1 MSLKELK
8 QRARSEGVVGFSRMK
23 KAELEKALGV
33 NLQKPKSFPAIRKVF
48 PEKVAAVVDLSFDS
62 LNSWFQGMKKK
73 VNLNLKE
80 KAREKL
86 LKLNA
91 KIKEMLEK
99 PEFEWE
105 EKPGLGGS
113 TFTIFGKEGYSA
125 EGFLKNTNEKTVEIL
140 QKHFG
145 FKVKM
150 ILVCRMFSSDLGEG
164 TTVEN
169 DAFFSSP
176 VEEVFEGTNLE
187 ELVKGMDEWMLE
199 SMRNFQK
206 GKSNWQFLK
215 VEKLE
220 IHLHEINVGKYIPL
234 PDWLLAKRALI
245 NPQNENDEKCFIY
258 CLGRWKNPVKK
269 NPQRITPLLK
279 KQCEEFNLEGIS
291 FPISWRGIDRFER
304 QNDISVNVLG
314 LNGKEIITL
323 RKTKEKKENHVILF
337 KLKQGENEHFT
348 LVNNINRLWFGQD
361 SKNRNQRQVCDGCLN
376 SFNSKESLEVH
387 KEFCVDDGVKAVLPP
402 PRSVVKFKKVQAAT
416 VVPFTIYADFESIL
430 EKTSKLVG
438 EKTTQIQHHIPC
450 SFCFLPVSR
459 VGEEFSPT
467 FYRGKEG
474 DDIGKIFL
482 NMLVEEVKWILT
494 DIRGPLLKKNKKRI
508 LWGKGEKEAFEKTD
522 ICWFCGEKIV
532 EGKVADHCHLTG
544 KFRGAAHEIC
554 NFQARV
560 PDFTPVFI
568 HNLDGYDS
576 HLFIKNMGNE
586 FGEIS
591 AIPNNEEKYVS
602 FSLKIV
608 WGEFVDTEGKKHK
621 LKHEIRFLDSLKF
634 MNSSLENLVK
644 NLEKKDLH
652 CLKRFFPEEVD
663 LLSRKGVYPYEF
675 MDSFEKFDWNLPEKD
690 AFDSCLSGGISE
702 EDYTHAK
709 KVWERFEMKTLGE
722 YHDLYLKTDVFLLA
736 DVVENFRTVLLKN
749 YLLDPAWFFTAPSFF
764 WSAMLKMTGVKLE
777 LICEGEIEMFQFF
790 ERQIR
795 GGVASVFH
803 RLSWANNKYMKDFD
817 SSQPSKFIVY
827 LDANSLYPT
836 AMMQPLPVGGFTWLE
851 KERLK
856 DWQKIVETEGIGCV
870 LEVDLE
876 YPEELHD
883 LHNDFPLA
891 PELLEVG
898 GIKKLVPNL
907 RDKKKMVLDGRNL
920 KLYLSLGMKLKK
932 VWRGIEFREK
942 AFMKPFI
949 EWNTKLRTAA
959 ENDFEKELF
968 KLASNAVYGK
978 TMENVR
984 NRINMKLVNDR
995 WKKAK
1000 LVKKINFQSATM
1012 FGEKLAAVHMRKTK
1026 VGLDKPIFVGAA
1038 ILDLSKIHM
1047 FEFFYGYVKR
1057 KWEKVKVLY
1066 SDTDSLIL
1074 EIETD
1079 DFWRDTG
1086 EDVEKWF
1093 DTSKY
1098 PRDHFAVE
1106 SCSFPV
1112 GKNKK
1117 VLGKFKDE
1125 ADGKIIRG
1133 FAGLR
1138 AKCYSVLLEEKR
1150 KEIKKAKGTKKHTV
1164 KGISHEDYV
1173 RVLQGEKFPPMKNIS
1188 FRSHLHEIFTEQMWK
1203 VALSAEDDKRIV
1215 GEDGVSTLAIGH
1227 WRLGEDKDWNS
1238 FSP

>member
-1 MSLKELK
+1 MNLKELK

-23 KAELEKALGV
+23 KAELEKAL
-33 NLQKPKSFPAIRKVF
+33 QKPKSFPEIRKVF
-48 PEKVAAVVDLSFDS
+48 PENVAAVVDLSLDT
-62 LNSWFQGMKKK
+62 LNSWFGRIKKK

-113 TFTIFGKEGYSA
+113 TFVVRGKEGYSA
-125 EGFLKNTNEKTVEIL
+125 EGFLKNINEKTVEIL

-150 ILVCRMFSSDLGEG
+150 VLVCRMASSNLAEG

-176 VEEVFEGTNLE
+176 VEEIFEGTDLV
-187 ELVKGMDEWMLE
+187 ELTKKMNEWMLE
-199 SMRNFQK
+199 NMRNFQK
-206 GKSNWQFLK
+206 GRSNWQFLR
-215 VEKLE
+215 VERVE
-220 IHLHEINVGKYIPL
+220 IHLDEMTVGKFIPL
-234 PDWLLAKRALI
+234 PDWLDAKKALT
-245 NPQNENDEKCFIY
+245 NMKNENDDECFKY
-258 CLGRWKNPVKK
+258 CLGRWKNPVEK
-269 NPQRITPLLK
+269 NPQRITSLLK
-279 KQCEEFNLEGIS
+279 KQCEELIWEGIS

-314 LNGKEIITL
+314 LDGKEIVTL

-337 KLKQGENEHFT
+337 KLKQGENEHFA
-348 LVNNINRLWFGQD
+348 LVNNVNRLWFGQD
-361 SKNRNQRQVCDGCLN
+361 SKNKNQRQVCDGCLN
-376 SFNSKESLEVH
+376 SFNSKETLEVH
-387 KEFCVDDGVKAVLPP
+387 QEFCVDDGVKAVLPP
-402 PRSVVKFKKVQAAT
+402 RKSTVKFKKVQCGT
-416 VVPFTIYADFESIL
+416 IVPFTIYADFECIL
-430 EKTSKLVG
+430 EKTEKRIG

-459 VGEEFSPT
+459 VGVEFSPV
-467 FYRGKEG
+467 FFRGERE

-482 NMLVEEVKWILT
+482 EKLVEQVKWILNE
-494 DIRGPLLKKNKKRI
+494 IREPMLRKNTKRI
-508 LWGKGEKEAFEKTD
+508 LWEKGEKEAFAKTN
-522 ICWFCGEKIV
+522 ICWFCRKKI
-532 EGKVADHCHLTG
+532 EYKKVADHCHLTG
-544 KFRGAAHEIC
+544 RFRGAAHEVC
-554 NFQARV
+554 NLKAKV
-560 PDFTPVFI
+560 PEFTPVFM

-586 FGEIS
+586 FGEIT

-602 FSLKIV
+602 FSLKII
-608 WGEFVDTEGKKHK
+608 WGEFEDNEGKKHN
-621 LKHEIRFLDSLKF
+621 LYHEIRFLDSLKF
-634 MNSSLENLVK
+634 MNYPLADLVK
-644 NLEKKDLH
+644 NLGKNDLH
-652 CLKRFFPEEVD
+652 CLRRFFPEDAD
-663 LLSRKGVYPYEF
+663 LLSRKGVFPYEF
-675 MDSFEKFDWNLPEKD
+675 MDSFEKFNFTFPEKD
-690 AFDSCLSGGISE
+690 AFFSQLSGKVSD
-702 EDYTHAK
+702 EDYFHAK
-709 KVWERFEMKTLGE
+709 EVWEKFGMKSLGE

-749 YLLDPAWFFTAPSFF
+749 YLLDPAWFLTAPAFF
-764 WSAMLKMTGVKLE
+764 WCAMLKMTEVELE
-777 LICEGEIEMFQFF
+777 LICEGNIEMFQFF

-795 GGVASVFH
+795 GGVSSVFH
-803 RLSWANNKYMKDFD
+803 RFSQANNKFMKDFD
-817 SSQPSKFIVY
+817 SSKVSKFIVY

-836 AMMQPLPVGGFTWLE
+836 AMMQPLPVGGFEWLSE
-851 KERLK
+851 GKLK
-856 DWQKIVETEGIGCV
+856 QWEKIVDSEDLGCV

-876 YPEELHD
+876 YPAELHD
-883 LHNDFPLA
+883 FHNDFPLA
-891 PELLEVG
+891 PELMEVG
-898 GIKKLVPNL
+898 GIFKLIPNL
-907 RDKKKMVLDGRNL
+907 KDKEKMVLDGRNL
-920 KLYLSLGMKLKK
+920 KLFLSLGMKLKNIR
-932 VWRGIEFREK
+932 RGIGFKKE

-959 ENDFEKELF
+959 KNDFEKELF

-995 WKKAK
+995 KKKAN
-1000 LVKKINFQSATM
+1000 LVRKINFKHATK
-1012 FGEKLAAVHMRKTK
+1012 FGEKIAAVHMKKTK
-1026 VGLDKPIFVGAA
+1026 VTLDKPIFVGAA

-1047 FEFFYGYVKR
+1047 FKFHYGYVKK

-1079 DFWRDTG
+1079 DFFADTG

-1098 PRDHFAVE
+1098 PKDHFAAKNG
-1106 SCSFPV
+1106 FPV

-1117 VLGKFKDE
+1117 VLGMFKDE
-1125 ADGKIIRG
+1125 ADGQIIRG
-1133 FAGLR
+1133 FVGLR
-1138 AKCYSVLLEEKR
+1138 PKCYSVLMEEKQ
-1150 KEIKKAKGTKKHTV
+1150 IKKAKGTKKNTV

-1173 RVLQGEKFPPMKNIS
+1173 RVLRGEKFPPMKNIS

-1215 GEDGVSTLAIGH
+1215 MANGIQTLAIGH
-1227 WRLGEDKDWNS
+1227 WRRKGAGDS
-1238 FSP
+1238 

>member
-1 MSLKELK
+1 MNLKELK
-8 QRARSEGVVGFSRMK
+8 QRARSEGVVGFSKMK
-23 KAELEKALGV
+23 KAELEKAL
-33 NLQKPKSFPAIRKVF
+33 QKPKSFPAVRKVL
-48 PEKVAAVVDLSFDS
+48 PKKVAAVVDLSLDS

-86 LKLNA
+86 LKLNT

-113 TFTIFGKEGYSA
+113 TFVVRGKEGYSA
-125 EGFLKNTNEKTVEIL
+125 EGFLKNINEKTVEIL

-150 ILVCRMFSSDLGEG
+150 VLVCRMASSNLAEG

-176 VEEVFEGTNLE
+176 VEEIFEGTDLV
-187 ELVKGMDEWMLE
+187 ELTKKMNEWMLE
-199 SMRNFQK
+199 NMRNFQK
-206 GKSNWQFLK
+206 GRSNWQFLR
-215 VEKLE
+215 VERVE
-220 IHLHEINVGKYIPL
+220 IHLDEMTVGKFIPL
-234 PDWLLAKRALI
+234 PEWLDAKKALT
-245 NPQNENDEKCFIY
+245 NMKNENDDECFKY
-258 CLGRWKNPVKK
+258 CLGRWKNPVEK
-269 NPQRITPLLK
+269 NPQRITSLLK
-279 KQCEEFNLEGIS
+279 KQCEELIWEGIS

-314 LNGKEIITL
+314 LDGKEIVTL
-323 RKTKEKKENHVILF
+323 RKTREKKENHVILF
-337 KLKQGENEHFT
+337 KLKQGENEHFA
-348 LVNNINRLWFGQD
+348 LVNNLNRLWFGQD
-361 SKNRNQRQVCDGCLN
+361 SKNKNQRQVCDGCLN
-376 SFNSKESLEVH
+376 SFNSKETLEVH
-387 KEFCVDDGVKAVLPP
+387 QEFCVDDGVKAVLPP
-402 PRSVVKFKKVQAAT
+402 RKSTVKFKKVQCGT
-416 VVPFTIYADFESIL
+416 IVPFTIYADFECIL
-430 EKTSKLVG
+430 EKTEKRIG

-459 VGEEFSPT
+459 VGVEFSPV
-467 FYRGKEG
+467 FFRGERE

-482 NMLVEEVKWILT
+482 EKLVEQVKWILNE
-494 DIRGPLLKKNKKRI
+494 IREPMLRKNTKRI
-508 LWGKGEKEAFEKTD
+508 LWEKGEKEAFAKTN
-522 ICWFCGEKIV
+522 ICWFCRKKI
-532 EGKVADHCHLTG
+532 EYKKVADHCHLTG
-544 KFRGAAHEIC
+544 RFRGAAHEVC
-554 NFQARV
+554 NLKAKV
-560 PDFTPVFI
+560 PEFTPVFM

-586 FGEIS
+586 FGEIT

-602 FSLKIV
+602 FSLKII
-608 WGEFVDTEGKKHK
+608 WGEFEDNEGKKHN
-621 LKHEIRFLDSLKF
+621 LYHEIRFLDSLKF
-634 MNSSLENLVK
+634 MNYPLADLVK
-644 NLEKKDLH
+644 NLGKNDLH
-652 CLKRFFPEEVD
+652 CLKRFFPEDAD
-663 LLSRKGVYPYEF
+663 LLSRKGVFPYEF
-675 MDSFEKFDWNLPEKD
+675 MDSFEKFNFTFPEKD
-690 AFDSCLSGGISE
+690 AFFSQLSGKVSD
-702 EDYTHAK
+702 EDYFHAK
-709 KVWERFEMKTLGE
+709 EVWKKFGMKSLGE

-749 YLLDPAWFFTAPSFF
+749 YLLDPAWFLTAPAFF
-764 WSAMLKMTGVKLE
+764 WCAMLKMTEVELE
-777 LICEGEIEMFQFF
+777 LICEGNIEMFQFF

-795 GGVASVFH
+795 GGVSSVFH
-803 RLSWANNKYMKDFD
+803 RFSQANNKFMKDFD
-817 SSQPSKFIVY
+817 SSKVSKFIVY

-836 AMMQPLPVGGFTWLE
+836 AMMQPLPVGGFEWLSE
-851 KERLK
+851 GKLK
-856 DWQKIVETEGIGCV
+856 QWEKIVDSEDLGCV

-876 YPEELHD
+876 YPAELHD
-883 LHNDFPLA
+883 FHNDFPLA
-891 PELLEVG
+891 PELMEVG
-898 GIKKLVPNL
+898 GIFKLIPNL
-907 RDKKKMVLDGRNL
+907 KDKEKMVLDGRNL
-920 KLYLSLGMKLKK
+920 KLFLSLGMKLKNIR
-932 VWRGIEFREK
+932 RGIGFKKE

-959 ENDFEKELF
+959 KNDFEKELF

-984 NRINMKLVNDR
+984 NRINMRLVNDR
-995 WKKAK
+995 KKKAN
-1000 LVKKINFQSATM
+1000 LVRKINFKHATK
-1012 FGEKLAAVHMRKTK
+1012 FGEKIAAVHMKKTK
-1026 VGLDKPIFVGAA
+1026 VTLDKPIFVGAA

-1047 FEFFYGYVKR
+1047 FKFHYGYVKK

-1079 DFWRDTG
+1079 DFFADTG

-1098 PRDHFAVE
+1098 PKDHFAAKNG
-1106 SCSFPV
+1106 FPV

-1117 VLGKFKDE
+1117 VLGMFKDE
-1125 ADGKIIRG
+1125 ADGQIIRG
-1133 FAGLR
+1133 FVGLR
-1138 AKCYSVLLEEKR
+1138 PKCYSVLMEEKQ
-1150 KEIKKAKGTKKHTV
+1150 IKKAKGTKKNTV

-1215 GEDGVSTLAIGH
+1215 MADGIQTLAIGH
-1227 WRLGEDKDWNS
+1227 WRGKGVS
-1238 FSP
+1238 S

>member
-1 MSLKELK
+1 MNLKELK
-8 QRARSEGVVGFSRMK
+8 QRARSEGVVGFSKMK
-23 KAELEKALGV
+23 KAELEKAL
-33 NLQKPKSFPAIRKVF
+33 QKPKSFPAVRKVL
-48 PEKVAAVVDLSFDS
+48 PKKVAAVVDLSLDS

-86 LKLNA
+86 LKLNT

-113 TFTIFGKEGYSA
+113 TFVVRGKEGYSA
-125 EGFLKNTNEKTVEIL
+125 EGFLKNINEKTVEIL

-150 ILVCRMFSSDLGEG
+150 VLVCRMASSNLAEG

-176 VEEVFEGTNLE
+176 VEEIFEGTDLV
-187 ELVKGMDEWMLE
+187 ELTKKMNEWMLE
-199 SMRNFQK
+199 NMRNFQK
-206 GKSNWQFLK
+206 GRSNWQFLR
-215 VEKLE
+215 VERVE
-220 IHLHEINVGKYIPL
+220 IHLDEMTVGKFIPL
-234 PDWLLAKRALI
+234 PDWLDAKKALT
-245 NPQNENDEKCFIY
+245 NMKNENDDECFKY
-258 CLGRWKNPVKK
+258 CLGRWKNPVEK
-269 NPQRITPLLK
+269 NPQRITSLLK
-279 KQCEEFNLEGIS
+279 KQCEELIWEGIS

-314 LNGKEIITL
+314 LDGKEIVTL

-337 KLKQGENEHFT
+337 KLKQGENEHFA
-348 LVNNINRLWFGQD
+348 LVNNLNRLWFGQD
-361 SKNRNQRQVCDGCLN
+361 SKNKNQRQVCDGCLN
-376 SFNSKESLEVH
+376 SFNSKETLEVH
-387 KEFCVDDGVKAVLPP
+387 QEFCVDDGVKAVLPP
-402 PRSVVKFKKVQAAT
+402 RKSTVKFKKVQCGT
-416 VVPFTIYADFESIL
+416 IVPFTIYADFECIL
-430 EKTSKLVG
+430 EKTEKRIG

-459 VGEEFSPT
+459 VGVEFSPV
-467 FYRGKEG
+467 FFRGERE

-482 NMLVEEVKWILT
+482 EKLVEQVKWILNE
-494 DIRGPLLKKNKKRI
+494 IREPMLRKNTKRI
-508 LWGKGEKEAFEKTD
+508 LWEKGEKEAFAKTN
-522 ICWFCGEKIV
+522 ICWFCRKKI
-532 EGKVADHCHLTG
+532 EYKKVADHCHLTG
-544 KFRGAAHEIC
+544 RFRGAAHEVC
-554 NFQARV
+554 NLKAKV
-560 PDFTPVFI
+560 PEFTPVFM

-586 FGEIS
+586 FGEIT

-602 FSLKIV
+602 FSLKII
-608 WGEFVDTEGKKHK
+608 WGEFEDNEGKKHN
-621 LKHEIRFLDSLKF
+621 LYHEIRFLDSLKF
-634 MNSSLENLVK
+634 MNYPLADLVK
-644 NLEKKDLH
+644 NLGKNDLH
-652 CLKRFFPEEVD
+652 CLKRFFPEDAD
-663 LLSRKGVYPYEF
+663 LLSRKGVFPYEF
-675 MDSFEKFDWNLPEKD
+675 MDSFEKFNFTFPEKD
-690 AFDSCLSGGISE
+690 AFFSQLSGKVSD
-702 EDYTHAK
+702 EDYFHAK
-709 KVWERFEMKTLGE
+709 EVWKKFGMKSLGE

-749 YLLDPAWFFTAPSFF
+749 YLLDPAWFLTAPAFF
-764 WSAMLKMTGVKLE
+764 WCAMLKMTEVELE
-777 LICEGEIEMFQFF
+777 LICEGNIEMFQFF

-795 GGVASVFH
+795 GGVSSVFH
-803 RLSWANNKYMKDFD
+803 RFSQANNKFMKDFD
-817 SSQPSKFIVY
+817 SSKVSKFIVY

-836 AMMQPLPVGGFTWLE
+836 AMMQPLPVGGFEWLSE
-851 KERLK
+851 GKLK
-856 DWQKIVETEGIGCV
+856 QWEKIVDSEDLGCV

-876 YPEELHD
+876 YPAELHD
-883 LHNDFPLA
+883 FHNDFPLA
-891 PELLEVG
+891 PELMEVG
-898 GIKKLVPNL
+898 GIFKLIPNL
-907 RDKKKMVLDGRNL
+907 KDKEKMVLDGRNL
-920 KLYLSLGMKLKK
+920 KLFLSLGMKLKNIR
-932 VWRGIEFREK
+932 RGIGFKKE

-959 ENDFEKELF
+959 KNDFEKELF

-995 WKKAK
+995 KKKAN
-1000 LVKKINFQSATM
+1000 LVKKINFKYATK
-1012 FGEKLAAVHMRKTK
+1012 FGEKIAAVHMKKTK
-1026 VGLDKPIFVGAA
+1026 VTLDKPIFVGAA

-1047 FEFFYGYVKR
+1047 FKFHYGYVKK

-1079 DFWRDTG
+1079 DFFADTG

-1098 PRDHFAVE
+1098 PKDHFAAKNG
-1106 SCSFPV
+1106 FPV

-1117 VLGKFKDE
+1117 VLGMFKDE
-1125 ADGKIIRG
+1125 ADGQIIRG
-1133 FAGLR
+1133 FVGLR
-1138 AKCYSVLLEEKR
+1138 PKCYSVLMEEKQ
-1150 KEIKKAKGTKKHTV
+1150 IKKAKGTKKNTV

-1173 RVLQGEKFPPMKNIS
+1173 RVLRGEKFPPMKNIS

-1215 GEDGVSTLAIGH
+1215 MADGIQTLAIGH
-1227 WRLGEDKDWNS
+1227 WRGKGAGDS
-1238 FSP
+1238 

>member
-1 MSLKELK
+1 MNLKELK
-8 QRARSEGVVGFSRMK
+8 QRARSEGVVGFSKMK
-23 KAELEKALGV
+23 KAELEKAL
-33 NLQKPKSFPAIRKVF
+33 QKPKSFPAVRKVL
-48 PEKVAAVVDLSFDS
+48 PKKVAAVVDLSLDS

-113 TFTIFGKEGYSA
+113 TFVVRGKEGYSA
-125 EGFLKNTNEKTVEIL
+125 EGFLKNINEKTVEIL

-150 ILVCRMFSSDLGEG
+150 VLVCRMASSNLAEG

-176 VEEVFEGTNLE
+176 VEEIFEGTDLV
-187 ELVKGMDEWMLE
+187 ELTKKMNEWMLE
-199 SMRNFQK
+199 NMRNFQK
-206 GKSNWQFLK
+206 GRSNWQFLR
-215 VEKLE
+215 VERVE
-220 IHLHEINVGKYIPL
+220 IHLDEMTVGKFIPL
-234 PDWLLAKRALI
+234 PDWLDAKKALT
-245 NPQNENDEKCFIY
+245 NMKNENDDECFKY
-258 CLGRWKNPVKK
+258 CLGRWKNPVEK
-269 NPQRITPLLK
+269 NPQRITSLLK
-279 KQCEEFNLEGIS
+279 KQCEEFNWEGIS

-314 LNGKEIITL
+314 LDGKEIVTL
-323 RKTKEKKENHVILF
+323 RKTREKKENHVILF
-337 KLKQGENEHFT
+337 KLKNGENEHFA
-348 LVNNINRLWFGQD
+348 LVNNLNRLWFGQD
-361 SKNRNQRQVCDGCLN
+361 SKNKNQRQVCDGCLN
-376 SFNSKESLEVH
+376 SFNSKETLEVH
-387 KEFCVDDGVKAVLPP
+387 QEFCVDDGVKAVLPP
-402 PRSVVKFKKVQAAT
+402 RKSTVKFKKVQCGT
-416 VVPFTIYADFESIL
+416 IVPFTIYADFECIL
-430 EKTSKLVG
+430 EKTEKRIG

-459 VGEEFSPT
+459 VGVEFSPV
-467 FYRGKEG
+467 FFRGERE

-482 NMLVEEVKWILT
+482 EKLVEQVKWILNE
-494 DIRGPLLKKNKKRI
+494 IREPMLRKNTKRI
-508 LWGKGEKEAFEKTD
+508 LWEKGEKEAFAKTN
-522 ICWFCGEKIV
+522 ICWFCRKKI
-532 EGKVADHCHLTG
+532 EYKKVADHCHLTG
-544 KFRGAAHEIC
+544 RFRGAAHEVC
-554 NFQARV
+554 NLKAKV
-560 PDFTPVFI
+560 PEFTPVFM

-586 FGEIS
+586 FGEIT

-602 FSLKIV
+602 FSLKII
-608 WGEFVDTEGKKHK
+608 WGEFEDNEGKKHN
-621 LKHEIRFLDSLKF
+621 LYHEIRFLDSLKF
-634 MNSSLENLVK
+634 MNYPLADLVK
-644 NLEKKDLH
+644 NLGKNDLH
-652 CLKRFFPEEVD
+652 CLKRFFPEDAD
-663 LLSRKGVYPYEF
+663 LLSRKGVFPYEF
-675 MDSFEKFDWNLPEKD
+675 MDSFEKFNFTFPEKD
-690 AFDSCLSGGISE
+690 AFFSQLSGKVSD
-702 EDYTHAK
+702 EDYFHAK
-709 KVWERFEMKTLGE
+709 EVWKKFGMKSLGE

-749 YLLDPAWFFTAPSFF
+749 YLLDPAWFLTAPAFF
-764 WSAMLKMTGVKLE
+764 WCAMLKMTEVELE
-777 LICEGEIEMFQFF
+777 LICEGNIEMFQFF

-795 GGVASVFH
+795 GGVSSVFH
-803 RLSWANNKYMKDFD
+803 RFSQANNKFMKDFD
-817 SSQPSKFIVY
+817 SSKVSKFIVY

-836 AMMQPLPVGGFTWLE
+836 AMMQPLPVGGFEWLSE
-851 KERLK
+851 GKLK
-856 DWQKIVETEGIGCV
+856 QWEKIVDSEDLGCV

-876 YPEELHD
+876 YPAELHD
-883 LHNDFPLA
+883 FHNDFPLA
-891 PELLEVG
+891 PELMEVG
-898 GIKKLVPNL
+898 GIFKLIPNL
-907 RDKKKMVLDGRNL
+907 KDKEKMVLDGRNL
-920 KLYLSLGMKLKK
+920 KLFLSLGMKLKNIR
-932 VWRGIEFREK
+932 RGIGFKKE

-959 ENDFEKELF
+959 KNDFEKELF

-995 WKKAK
+995 KKKAN
-1000 LVKKINFQSATM
+1000 LVKKINFKYATK
-1012 FGEKLAAVHMRKTK
+1012 FGDKIAAVHMKKTK
-1026 VGLDKPIFVGAA
+1026 VTLDKPIFVGAA

-1047 FEFFYGYVKR
+1047 FKFHYGYVKK

-1079 DFWRDTG
+1079 DFFADTG

-1098 PRDHFAVE
+1098 PKDHFAAKNG
-1106 SCSFPV
+1106 FPV

-1117 VLGKFKDE
+1117 VLGMFKDE
-1125 ADGKIIRG
+1125 ADGQIIRG
-1133 FAGLR
+1133 FVGLR
-1138 AKCYSVLLEEKR
+1138 PKCYSVLMEEKQ
-1150 KEIKKAKGTKKHTV
+1150 IKKAKGTKKNTV

-1173 RVLQGEKFPPMKNIS
+1173 RVLRGEKFPPMKNIS

-1215 GEDGVSTLAIGH
+1215 MADGIQTLAIGH
-1227 WRLGEDKDWNS
+1227 WRGKGVGDS
-1238 FSP
+1238 

>member
-1 MSLKELK
+1 MNLKELK
-8 QRARSEGVVGFSRMK
+8 KQARSEGVVGFSKMK
-23 KAELEKALGV
+23 KAELEKAL
-33 NLQKPKSFPAIRKVF
+33 QKPKSFPAVRKVF
-48 PEKVAAVVDLSFDS
+48 PEKVAAVVDLSLNT

-113 TFTIFGKEGYSA
+113 TFVVRGKEGYSA
-125 EGFLKNTNEKTVEIL
+125 EGFLKNINEKTVEIL

-150 ILVCRMFSSDLGEG
+150 VLVCRMASSNLAEG

-176 VEEVFEGTNLE
+176 VEEIFEGTDLV
-187 ELVKGMDEWMLE
+187 ELTKKMNEWMLE
-199 SMRNFQK
+199 NMRNFQK
-206 GKSNWQFLK
+206 GRSNWQFLR
-215 VEKLE
+215 VERVE
-220 IHLHEINVGKYIPL
+220 IHLDEMTVGKFIPL
-234 PDWLLAKRALI
+234 PDWLDAKKALT
-245 NPQNENDEKCFIY
+245 NMKNENDDECFKY
-258 CLGRWKNPVKK
+258 CLGRWKNPVEK
-269 NPQRITPLLK
+269 NPQRITSLLK
-279 KQCEEFNLEGIS
+279 KQCEEFNWEGIS

-314 LNGKEIITL
+314 LDGKEIVTL
-323 RKTKEKKENHVILF
+323 RKTREKKENHVILF
-337 KLKQGENEHFT
+337 KLKNGENEHFA
-348 LVNNINRLWFGQD
+348 LVNNLNRLWFGQD
-361 SKNRNQRQVCDGCLN
+361 SKNKNQRQVCDGCLN
-376 SFNSKESLEVH
+376 SFNSKETLEVH
-387 KEFCVDDGVKAVLPP
+387 QEFCVNDGVKAVLPP
-402 PRSVVKFKKVQAAT
+402 RKSTVKFKKVQCGT
-416 VVPFTIYADFESIL
+416 IVPFTIYADFECIL
-430 EKTSKLVG
+430 EKTEKRIG

-459 VGEEFSPT
+459 VGVEFSPV
-467 FYRGKEG
+467 FFRGERE

-482 NMLVEEVKWILT
+482 EKLVEQVKWILNE
-494 DIRGPLLKKNKKRI
+494 IREPMLRKNTKRI
-508 LWGKGEKEAFEKTD
+508 LWEKGEKEAFAKTN
-522 ICWFCGEKIV
+522 ICWFCRKKI
-532 EGKVADHCHLTG
+532 EYKKVADHCHLTG
-544 KFRGAAHEIC
+544 RFRGAAHEVC
-554 NFQARV
+554 NLKAKV
-560 PDFTPVFI
+560 PEFTPVFM

-586 FGEIS
+586 FGEIT

-602 FSLKIV
+602 FSLKII
-608 WGEFVDTEGKKHK
+608 WGEFEDNEGKKHN
-621 LKHEIRFLDSLKF
+621 LYHEIRFLDSLKF
-634 MNSSLENLVK
+634 MNYPLADLVK
-644 NLEKKDLH
+644 NLGKNDLH
-652 CLKRFFPEEVD
+652 CLKRFFPEDAD
-663 LLSRKGVYPYEF
+663 LLSRKGVFPYEF
-675 MDSFEKFDWNLPEKD
+675 MDSFEKFNFTFPEKD
-690 AFDSCLSGGISE
+690 AFFSQLSGKVSD
-702 EDYTHAK
+702 EDYFHAK
-709 KVWERFEMKTLGE
+709 EVWKKFGMKSLGE

-749 YLLDPAWFFTAPSFF
+749 YLLDPAWFLTAPAFF
-764 WSAMLKMTGVKLE
+764 WCAMLKMTEVELE
-777 LICEGEIEMFQFF
+777 LICEGNIEMFQFF

-795 GGVASVFH
+795 GGVSSVFH
-803 RLSWANNKYMKDFD
+803 RFSQANNKFMKDFD
-817 SSQPSKFIVY
+817 SSKVSKFIVY

-836 AMMQPLPVGGFTWLE
+836 AMMQPLPVGGFEWLSE
-851 KERLK
+851 GKLK
-856 DWQKIVETEGIGCV
+856 QWEKIVDSEDLGCV

-876 YPEELHD
+876 YPAELHD
-883 LHNDFPLA
+883 FHNDFPLA
-891 PELLEVG
+891 PELMEVG
-898 GIKKLVPNL
+898 GIFKLIPNL
-907 RDKKKMVLDGRNL
+907 KDKEKMVLDGRNL
-920 KLYLSLGMKLKK
+920 KLFLSLGMKLKNIR
-932 VWRGIEFREK
+932 RGIGFKKE

-959 ENDFEKELF
+959 KNDFEKELF

-995 WKKAK
+995 KKKAN
-1000 LVKKINFQSATM
+1000 LVKKINFKYATK
-1012 FGEKLAAVHMRKTK
+1012 FGEKIAAVHMKKTK
-1026 VGLDKPIFVGAA
+1026 VTLDKPIFVGAA

-1047 FEFFYGYVKR
+1047 FKFHYGYVKK

-1079 DFWRDTG
+1079 DFFADTG

-1098 PRDHFAVE
+1098 PKDHFAAKNG
-1106 SCSFPV
+1106 FPV

-1117 VLGKFKDE
+1117 VLGMFKDE
-1125 ADGKIIRG
+1125 ADGQIIRG
-1133 FAGLR
+1133 FVGLR
-1138 AKCYSVLLEEKR
+1138 PKCYSVLMEEKQ
-1150 KEIKKAKGTKKHTV
+1150 IKKAKGTKKNTV

-1173 RVLQGEKFPPMKNIS
+1173 RVLRGEKFPPMKNIS

-1215 GEDGVSTLAIGH
+1215 MADGIQTLAIGH
-1227 WRLGEDKDWNS
+1227 WRGKGVS
-1238 FSP
+1238 S

>member
-1 MSLKELK
+1 MNLKELK

-23 KAELEKALGV
+23 KAELEKAL
-33 NLQKPKSFPAIRKVF
+33 QKPKSFPAVRKVF

-113 TFTIFGKEGYSA
+113 TFVVRGKEGYSA
-125 EGFLKNTNEKTVEIL
+125 EGFLKNVNEKTVEIL

-150 ILVCRMFSSDLGEG
+150 VLVCRMISHNLAEETSI
-164 TTVEN
+164 EN

-176 VEEVFEGTNLE
+176 VEEVFEGTDLV
-187 ELVKGMDEWMLE
+187 ELVKKMNEWMLE
-199 SMRNFQK
+199 SMRNYQK
-206 GKSNWQFLK
+206 GRSNWKFLR

-220 IHLHEINVGKYIPL
+220 IHLDEMTVGKFIPL
-234 PDWLLAKRALI
+234 PDSLDAKKALT
-245 NPQNENDEKCFIY
+245 NMKNENDEECFKW
-258 CLGRWKNPVKK
+258 CLGRWKNPVEK
-269 NPQRITPLLK
+269 NPQRITSLLK
-279 KQCEEFNLEGIS
+279 KQCEEFIWDGIS

-314 LNGKEIITL
+314 LDGKEIITL

-337 KLKQGENEHFT
+337 KLKNGENEHFT
-348 LVNNINRLWFGQD
+348 LVNNLKRLWFGQD
-361 SKNRNQRQVCDGCLN
+361 SKNKNQRQVCDGCLN
-376 SFNSKESLEVH
+376 SFNSKETLEVH
-387 KEFCVDDGVKAVLPP
+387 QEFCTDDGVKAVLPP
-402 PRSVVKFKKVQAAT
+402 PKSTVKFRKVQCGT
-416 VVPFTIYADFESIL
+416 IVPFAIYADFESIL
-430 EKTSKLVG
+430 EKTEKRIG

-459 VGEEFSPT
+459 IEGGNFSPV
-467 FYRGKEG
+467 FFRGKEN
-474 DDIGKIFL
+474 DDVGKIFL
-482 NMLVEEVKWILT
+482 EKLVEQVKWILNE
-494 DIRGPLLKKNKKRI
+494 IREPMLRKNRKRI
-508 LWGKGEKEAFEKTD
+508 LWEKGEKEAFMKTD
-522 ICWFCGEKIV
+522 ICWFCQEKI
-532 EGKVADHCHLTG
+532 EDKKVADHCHLTG

-554 NFQARV
+554 NLKAKV
-560 PDFTPVFI
+560 PEFTPVFM

-586 FGEIS
+586 FGEIT

-602 FSLKIV
+602 FSLKII
-608 WGEFVDTEGKKHK
+608 WGEFEDDEGKKQN

-634 MNSSLENLVK
+634 MNYPLANLVENLDK
-644 NLEKKDLH
+644 NDLH
-652 CLKRFFPEEVD
+652 CLKRFFPEEWQTD

-675 MDSFEKFDWNLPEKD
+675 MDSFEKFNFTFPEKD
-690 AFDSCLSGGISE
+690 AFFSQLTGEISD
-702 EDYTHAK
+702 EDFSHAK
-709 KVWERFEMKTLGE
+709 NVWEKFGMTDLGE

-749 YLLDPAWFFTAPSFF
+749 YLLDPAWFLTAPAFF
-764 WSAMLKMTGVKLE
+764 WEAMLKMTGVELE
-777 LICEGEIEMFQFF
+777 LICEGDIEMFRFF

-795 GGVASVFH
+795 GGVSSVFH
-803 RLSWANNKYMKDFD
+803 RFSQANNKFMKDFD
-817 SSQPSKFIVY
+817 SSKVSKFIVY

-836 AMMQPLPVGGFTWLE
+836 AMMQLLLVGGFEWLSE
-851 KERLK
+851 GALK
-856 DWQKIVETEGIGCV
+856 QWEKIVDSEDLGCV

-876 YPEELHD
+876 YPAELHD
-883 LHNDFPLA
+883 FHNDFPLA
-891 PELLEVG
+891 PELMEVG
-898 GIKKLVPNL
+898 GIFKLIPNL
-907 RDKKKMVLDGRNL
+907 KDKEKMVLDGRNL
-920 KLYLSLGMKLKK
+920 KLFLSLGMKLKK
-932 VWRGIEFREK
+932 IWRGIGFREK

-959 ENDFEKELF
+959 RNDFEKELF

-984 NRINMKLVNDR
+984 NRINMRLVNDR
-995 WKKAK
+995 KKKAN
-1000 LVKKINFQSATM
+1000 LVKKINFKHATK
-1012 FGEKLAAVHMRKTK
+1012 FGEKIAAVHMKKTK
-1026 VGLDKPIFVGAA
+1026 VILNKPIFVGAA

-1047 FEFFYGYVKR
+1047 FEFHYGYVKK

-1079 DFWRDTG
+1079 DFFADTK

-1098 PRDHFAVE
+1098 PKDHFAAKNG
-1106 SCSFPV
+1106 FPV

-1117 VLGKFKDE
+1117 VLGMFKDE
-1125 ADGKIIRG
+1125 ADGQIIRG
-1133 FAGLR
+1133 FVGLR
-1138 AKCYSVLLEEKR
+1138 PKCYSVLMEEKQ
-1150 KEIKKAKGTKKHTV
+1150 IKKAKGTKKNTV

-1173 RVLQGEKFPPMKNIS
+1173 RVLRGEKFPPMKNIS
-1188 FRSHLHEIFTEQMWK
+1188 IRSHLHEIFTEQMWK
-1203 VALSAEDDKRIV
+1203 VALSPDDDKRIV
-1215 GEDGVSTLAIGH
+1215 MADGIQTLAIGH
-1227 WRLGEDKDWNS
+1227 WRGKGVDDS
-1238 FSP
+1238 

>member
-23 KAELEKALGV
+23 KADLEKALQ
-33 NLQKPKSFPAIRKVF
+33 QKPKSFPAVKLVIRKVL
-48 PEKVAAVVDLSFDS
+48 PEKAAAVVDLSLDTM
-62 LNSWFQGMKKK
+62 NSWFGRMKKK
-73 VNLNLKE
+73 VDWNLKE

-91 KIKEMLEK
+91 KIKEILER

-113 TFTIFGKEGYSA
+113 TFVVRGKEGYSA
-125 EGFLKNTNEKTVEIL
+125 EGFLKNINEKTVEIL

-150 ILVCRMFSSDLGEG
+150 VLVCRMASSNLAEG

-176 VEEVFEGTNLE
+176 VEEIFEGTDLV
-187 ELVKGMDEWMLE
+187 ELTKKMNEWMLE
-199 SMRNFQK
+199 NMRNFQK
-206 GKSNWQFLK
+206 GRSNWQFLR
-215 VEKLE
+215 VERVE
-220 IHLHEINVGKYIPL
+220 IHLDEMTVGKFIPL
-234 PDWLLAKRALI
+234 PDWLDAKKALT
-245 NPQNENDEKCFIY
+245 NMKNENDDECFKY
-258 CLGRWKNPVKK
+258 CLGRWKNPVEK
-269 NPQRITPLLK
+269 NPQRITSLLK
-279 KQCEEFNLEGIS
+279 KQCEEFNWEGIS

-314 LNGKEIITL
+314 LDGKEIVTL

-337 KLKQGENEHFT
+337 KLKQGENEHFA
-348 LVNNINRLWFGQD
+348 LVNNLNRLWFGQD
-361 SKNRNQRQVCDGCLN
+361 SKNKNQRQVCDGCLN
-376 SFNSKESLEVH
+376 SFNSKETLEVH
-387 KEFCVDDGVKAVLPP
+387 QEFCVDDGVKAVLPP
-402 PRSVVKFKKVQAAT
+402 RKSTVKFKKVQCGT
-416 VVPFTIYADFESIL
+416 IVPFTIYADFECIL
-430 EKTSKLVG
+430 EKTEKRIG

-459 VGEEFSPT
+459 VGVEFSPV
-467 FYRGKEG
+467 FFRGERE

-482 NMLVEEVKWILT
+482 EKLVEQVKWILNE
-494 DIRGPLLKKNKKRI
+494 IREPMLRKNTKRI
-508 LWGKGEKEAFEKTD
+508 LWEKGEKEAFAKTN
-522 ICWFCGEKIV
+522 ICWFCRKKI
-532 EGKVADHCHLTG
+532 EYKKVADHCHLTG
-544 KFRGAAHEIC
+544 RFRGAAHEVC
-554 NFQARV
+554 NLKAKV
-560 PDFTPVFI
+560 PEFTPVFM

-586 FGEIS
+586 FGEIT

-602 FSLKIV
+602 FSLKII
-608 WGEFVDTEGKKHK
+608 WGEFEDNEGKKHN
-621 LKHEIRFLDSLKF
+621 LYHEIRFLDSSKF
-634 MNSSLENLVK
+634 MNYPLADLVK
-644 NLEKKDLH
+644 NLDKNDLH
-652 CLKRFFPEEVD
+652 CLRRFFPEDAD
-663 LLSRKGVYPYEF
+663 LLSRKGVFPYEF
-675 MDSFEKFDWNLPEKD
+675 MDSFEKFNFTFPEKD
-690 AFDSCLSGGISE
+690 AFFSQLSGKVSD
-702 EDYTHAK
+702 EDYFHAK
-709 KVWERFEMKTLGE
+709 EVWKKFGMKSLGE

-749 YLLDPAWFFTAPSFF
+749 YLLDPAWFLTAPAFF
-764 WSAMLKMTGVKLE
+764 WCAMLKMTGVELE
-777 LICEGEIEMFQFF
+777 LICEGNIEMFQFF

-795 GGVASVFH
+795 GGVSSVFH
-803 RLSWANNKYMKDFD
+803 RFSQANNKFMKDFD
-817 SSQPSKFIVY
+817 SSKVSKFIVY

-836 AMMQPLPVGGFTWLE
+836 AMMQPLPVGGFEWLSE
-851 KERLK
+851 GKLK
-856 DWQKIVETEGIGCV
+856 QWEKIVDSSDLGCV

-876 YPEELHD
+876 YPAELHD
-883 LHNDFPLA
+883 FHNDFPLA
-891 PELLEVG
+891 PELMEVG
-898 GIKKLVPNL
+898 GIFKLIPNL
-907 RDKKKMVLDGRNL
+907 KDKEKMVLDGRNL
-920 KLYLSLGMKLKK
+920 KLFLSLGMKLKNIR
-932 VWRGIEFREK
+932 RGIGFKKE

-959 ENDFEKELF
+959 KNDFEKELF

-984 NRINMKLVNDR
+984 NRINMRLVNDR
-995 WKKAK
+995 KKKAN
-1000 LVKKINFQSATM
+1000 LVRKINFKHATK
-1012 FGEKLAAVHMRKTK
+1012 FGEKIAAVHMKKTK
-1026 VGLDKPIFVGAA
+1026 VTLDKPIFVGAA

-1047 FEFFYGYVKR
+1047 FKFHYGYVKK

-1079 DFWRDTG
+1079 DFFADTG

-1098 PRDHFAVE
+1098 PNDHFAAKNG
-1106 SCSFPV
+1106 FPV

-1117 VLGKFKDE
+1117 VLGMFKDE
-1125 ADGKIIRG
+1125 ADGQIIRG
-1133 FAGLR
+1133 FVGLR
-1138 AKCYSVLLEEKR
+1138 PKCYSVLMEEKQ
-1150 KEIKKAKGTKKHTV
+1150 IKKAKGTKKNTV

-1173 RVLQGEKFPPMKNIS
+1173 RVLRGEKFPPMKNIS

-1215 GEDGVSTLAIGH
+1215 MADGIQTLAIGH
-1227 WRLGEDKDWNS
+1227 WRGKGAGDS
-1238 FSP
+1238 

>member
-1 MSLKELK
+1 MNLKELK
-8 QRARSEGVVGFSRMK
+8 QRARSEGVVGFSKMK
-23 KAELEKALGV
+23 KAELEKAL
-33 NLQKPKSFPAIRKVF
+33 QKPKSFPAVRKVL
-48 PEKVAAVVDLSFDS
+48 PKKVAAVVDLSLDS

-86 LKLNA
+86 LKLNT

-113 TFTIFGKEGYSA
+113 TFVVRGKEGYSA
-125 EGFLKNTNEKTVEIL
+125 EGFLKNINEKTVEIL

-150 ILVCRMFSSDLGEG
+150 VLVCRMASSNLAEG

-176 VEEVFEGTNLE
+176 VEEIFEGTDLV
-187 ELVKGMDEWMLE
+187 ELTKKMNEWMLE
-199 SMRNFQK
+199 NMRNFQK
-206 GKSNWQFLK
+206 GRSNWQFLR
-215 VEKLE
+215 VERVE
-220 IHLHEINVGKYIPL
+220 IHLDEMTVGKFIPL
-234 PDWLLAKRALI
+234 PDWLDAKKALT
-245 NPQNENDEKCFIY
+245 NMKNENDDECFKY
-258 CLGRWKNPVKK
+258 CLGRWKNPVEK
-269 NPQRITPLLK
+269 NPQRITSLLK
-279 KQCEEFNLEGIS
+279 KQCEELIWEGIS

-314 LNGKEIITL
+314 LDGKEIVTL

-337 KLKQGENEHFT
+337 KLKQGENEHFA
-348 LVNNINRLWFGQD
+348 LVNNLNRLWFGQD
-361 SKNRNQRQVCDGCLN
+361 SKNKNQRQVCDGCLN
-376 SFNSKESLEVH
+376 SFNSKETLEVH
-387 KEFCVDDGVKAVLPP
+387 QEFCVDDGVKAVLPP
-402 PRSVVKFKKVQAAT
+402 RKSTVKFKKVQCGT
-416 VVPFTIYADFESIL
+416 IVPFTIYADFECIL
-430 EKTSKLVG
+430 EKTEKRIG

-459 VGEEFSPT
+459 VGVEFSPV
-467 FYRGKEG
+467 FFRGERE

-482 NMLVEEVKWILT
+482 EKLVEQVKWILNE
-494 DIRGPLLKKNKKRI
+494 IREPMLRKNTKRI
-508 LWGKGEKEAFEKTD
+508 LWEKGEKEAFAKTN
-522 ICWFCGEKIV
+522 ICWFCRKKI
-532 EGKVADHCHLTG
+532 EYKKVADHCHLTG
-544 KFRGAAHEIC
+544 RFRGAAHEVC
-554 NFQARV
+554 NLKAKV
-560 PDFTPVFI
+560 PEFTPVFM

-586 FGEIS
+586 FGEIT

-602 FSLKIV
+602 FSLKII
-608 WGEFVDTEGKKHK
+608 WGEFEDNEGKKHN
-621 LKHEIRFLDSLKF
+621 LYHEIRFLDSLKF
-634 MNSSLENLVK
+634 MNYPLADLVK
-644 NLEKKDLH
+644 NLGKNDLH
-652 CLKRFFPEEVD
+652 CLKRFFPEDAD
-663 LLSRKGVYPYEF
+663 LLSRKGVFPYEF
-675 MDSFEKFDWNLPEKD
+675 MDSFEKFNFTFPEKD
-690 AFDSCLSGGISE
+690 AFFSQLSGKVSD
-702 EDYTHAK
+702 EDYFHAK
-709 KVWERFEMKTLGE
+709 EVWKKFGMKTLGE

-749 YLLDPAWFFTAPSFF
+749 YLLDPAWFLTAPAFF
-764 WSAMLKMTGVKLE
+764 WCAMLKMTEVELE
-777 LICEGEIEMFQFF
+777 LICEGNIEMFQFF

-795 GGVASVFH
+795 GGVSSVFH
-803 RLSWANNKYMKDFD
+803 RFSQANNKFMKDFD
-817 SSQPSKFIVY
+817 SSKVSKFIVY

-836 AMMQPLPVGGFTWLE
+836 AMMQPLPVGGFEWLSE
-851 KERLK
+851 GKLK
-856 DWQKIVETEGIGCV
+856 QWEKIVDSEDLGCV

-876 YPEELHD
+876 YPAELHD
-883 LHNDFPLA
+883 FHNDFPLA
-891 PELLEVG
+891 PELMEVG
-898 GIKKLVPNL
+898 GIFKLIPNL
-907 RDKKKMVLDGRNL
+907 KDKEKMVLDGRNL
-920 KLYLSLGMKLKK
+920 KLFLSLGMKLKNIR
-932 VWRGIEFREK
+932 RGIGFKKE

-959 ENDFEKELF
+959 KNDFEKELF

-995 WKKAK
+995 KKKAN
-1000 LVKKINFQSATM
+1000 LVRKINFKHATK
-1012 FGEKLAAVHMRKTK
+1012 FGEKIAAVHMKKTK
-1026 VGLDKPIFVGAA
+1026 VTLDKPIFVGAA

-1047 FEFFYGYVKR
+1047 FKFHYGYVKK

-1079 DFWRDTG
+1079 DFFADTG

-1098 PRDHFAVE
+1098 PKDHFAAKNG
-1106 SCSFPV
+1106 FPV

-1117 VLGKFKDE
+1117 VLGMFKDE
-1125 ADGKIIRG
+1125 ADGQIIRG
-1133 FAGLR
+1133 FVGLR
-1138 AKCYSVLLEEKR
+1138 PKCYSVLMEEKQ
-1150 KEIKKAKGTKKHTV
+1150 IKKAKGTKKNTV

-1173 RVLQGEKFPPMKNIS
+1173 RVLRGEKFPPMKNIS

-1215 GEDGVSTLAIGH
+1215 MADGIQTLAIGH
-1227 WRLGEDKDWNS
+1227 WRGKGAGDS
-1238 FSP
+1238 

>member
-1 MSLKELK
+1 MNLKELK
-8 QRARSEGVVGFSRMK
+8 KQARSEGVVGFSRMK
-23 KAELEKALGV
+23 KAELEKAL
-33 NLQKPKSFPAIRKVF
+33 QKPKSFPAVRKVF
-48 PEKVAAVVDLSFDS
+48 PEKVAAVVDLSLNT

-113 TFTIFGKEGYSA
+113 TFVVRGKEGYSA
-125 EGFLKNTNEKTVEIL
+125 EGFLKNINEKTVEIL

-150 ILVCRMFSSDLGEG
+150 VLVCRMASSNLAEG

-176 VEEVFEGTNLE
+176 VEEIFEGTDLV
-187 ELVKGMDEWMLE
+187 ELTKKMNEWMLE
-199 SMRNFQK
+199 NMRNFQK
-206 GKSNWQFLK
+206 GRSNWQFLR
-215 VEKLE
+215 VERVE
-220 IHLHEINVGKYIPL
+220 IHLDEMTVGKFIPL
-234 PDWLLAKRALI
+234 PDWLDAKKALT
-245 NPQNENDEKCFIY
+245 NMKNENDDECFKY
-258 CLGRWKNPVKK
+258 CLGRWKNPVEK
-269 NPQRITPLLK
+269 NPQRITSLLK
-279 KQCEEFNLEGIS
+279 KQCEEFNWEGIS

-314 LNGKEIITL
+314 LDGKEIVTL
-323 RKTKEKKENHVILF
+323 RKTREKKENHVILF
-337 KLKQGENEHFT
+337 KLKNGENEHFA
-348 LVNNINRLWFGQD
+348 LVNNLNRLWFGQD
-361 SKNRNQRQVCDGCLN
+361 SKNKNQRQVCDGCLN
-376 SFNSKESLEVH
+376 SFNSKETLEVH
-387 KEFCVDDGVKAVLPP
+387 QEFCVDDGVKAVLPP
-402 PRSVVKFKKVQAAT
+402 RKSTVKFKKVQCGT
-416 VVPFTIYADFESIL
+416 IVPFTIYADFECIL
-430 EKTSKLVG
+430 EKTEKRIG

-459 VGEEFSPT
+459 VGVEFSPV
-467 FYRGKEG
+467 FFRGERE

-482 NMLVEEVKWILT
+482 EKLVEQVKWILNE
-494 DIRGPLLKKNKKRI
+494 IREPMLRKNTKRI
-508 LWGKGEKEAFEKTD
+508 LWEKGEKEAFAKTN
-522 ICWFCGEKIV
+522 ICWFCRKKI
-532 EGKVADHCHLTG
+532 EYKKVADHCHLTG
-544 KFRGAAHEIC
+544 RFRGAAHEVC
-554 NFQARV
+554 NLKAKV
-560 PDFTPVFI
+560 PEFTPVFM

-586 FGEIS
+586 FGEIT

-602 FSLKIV
+602 FSLKII
-608 WGEFVDTEGKKHK
+608 WGEFEDNEGKKHN
-621 LKHEIRFLDSLKF
+621 LYHEIRFLDSLKF
-634 MNSSLENLVK
+634 MNYPLADLVK
-644 NLEKKDLH
+644 NLGKNDLH
-652 CLKRFFPEEVD
+652 CLKRFFPEDAD
-663 LLSRKGVYPYEF
+663 LLSRKGVFPYEF
-675 MDSFEKFDWNLPEKD
+675 MDSFEKFNFTFPEKD
-690 AFDSCLSGGISE
+690 AFFSQLSGKVSD
-702 EDYTHAK
+702 EDYFHAK
-709 KVWERFEMKTLGE
+709 EVWEKFGMKTLGE

-749 YLLDPAWFFTAPSFF
+749 YLLDPAWFLTAPAFF
-764 WSAMLKMTGVKLE
+764 WCAMLKMTGVELE
-777 LICEGEIEMFQFF
+777 LICEGNIEMFRFF

-795 GGVASVFH
+795 GGVSSVFH
-803 RLSWANNKYMKDFD
+803 RFSQANNKFMKDFD
-817 SSQPSKFIVY
+817 SSKVSKFIVY

-836 AMMQPLPVGGFTWLE
+836 AMMQPLPVGGFEWLSE
-851 KERLK
+851 GKLK
-856 DWQKIVETEGIGCV
+856 QWEKIVDSEDLGCV

-876 YPEELHD
+876 YPAELHD
-883 LHNDFPLA
+883 FHNDFPLA
-891 PELLEVG
+891 PELMEVG
-898 GIKKLVPNL
+898 GIFKLIPNL
-907 RDKKKMVLDGRNL
+907 KDKEKMVLDGRNL
-920 KLYLSLGMKLKK
+920 KLFLSLGMKLKNIR
-932 VWRGIEFREK
+932 RGIGFKKE

-959 ENDFEKELF
+959 KNDFEKELF

-984 NRINMKLVNDR
+984 NRINMRLVNDR
-995 WKKAK
+995 KKKAN
-1000 LVKKINFQSATM
+1000 LVRKINFKHATK
-1012 FGEKLAAVHMRKTK
+1012 FGEKIAAVHMKKTK
-1026 VGLDKPIFVGAA
+1026 VTLDKPIFVGAA

-1047 FEFFYGYVKR
+1047 FKFHYGYVKK

-1079 DFWRDTG
+1079 DFFADTG

-1098 PRDHFAVE
+1098 PKDHFAAKNG
-1106 SCSFPV
+1106 FPV

-1117 VLGKFKDE
+1117 VLGMFKDE
-1125 ADGKIIRG
+1125 ADGQIIRG
-1133 FAGLR
+1133 FVGLR
-1138 AKCYSVLLEEKR
+1138 PKCYSVLMEEKQ
-1150 KEIKKAKGTKKHTV
+1150 IKKAKGTKKNTV

-1173 RVLQGEKFPPMKNIS
+1173 RVLRGEKFPPMKNIS

-1215 GEDGVSTLAIGH
+1215 MADGIQTLAIGH
-1227 WRLGEDKDWNS
+1227 WRGKGAGDS
-1238 FSP
+1238 

>member
-1 MSLKELK
+1 MNLKELK

-23 KAELEKALGV
+23 KADLEKA
-33 NLQKPKSFPAIRKVF
+33 LQKPKSFPAVKLVIRKVL
-48 PEKVAAVVDLSFDS
+48 PEKAAAVVDLSLDTM
-62 LNSWFQGMKKK
+62 NSWFGRMKKRTDW
-73 VNLNLKE
+73 NLKE

-113 TFTIFGKEGYSA
+113 TFVVRGKEGYSA
-125 EGFLKNTNEKTVEIL
+125 EGFLKNINEKTVEIL

-150 ILVCRMFSSDLGEG
+150 VLVCRMASSNLAEG

-176 VEEVFEGTNLE
+176 VEEIFEGTDLV
-187 ELVKGMDEWMLE
+187 ELTKKMNEWMLE
-199 SMRNFQK
+199 NMRNFQK
-206 GKSNWQFLK
+206 GRSNWQFLR
-215 VEKLE
+215 VERVE
-220 IHLHEINVGKYIPL
+220 IHLDEMTVGKFIPL
-234 PDWLLAKRALI
+234 PDWLDAKKALT
-245 NPQNENDEKCFIY
+245 NMKNENDDECFKY
-258 CLGRWKNPVKK
+258 CLGRWKNPVEK
-269 NPQRITPLLK
+269 NPQRITSLLK
-279 KQCEEFNLEGIS
+279 KQCEELIWEGIS

-314 LNGKEIITL
+314 LDGKEIVTL

-337 KLKQGENEHFT
+337 KLKQGENEHFA
-348 LVNNINRLWFGQD
+348 LVNNLNRLWFGQD
-361 SKNRNQRQVCDGCLN
+361 SKNKNQRQVCDGCLN
-376 SFNSKESLEVH
+376 SFNCKETLKVH
-387 KEFCVDDGVKAVLPP
+387 QEFCVDDGVKAVLPP
-402 PRSVVKFKKVQAAT
+402 RKSTVKFKKVQCGT
-416 VVPFTIYADFESIL
+416 IVPFTIYADFECIL
-430 EKTSKLVG
+430 EKTEKRIG

-459 VGEEFSPT
+459 VGVEFSPV
-467 FYRGKEG
+467 FFRGERE

-482 NMLVEEVKWILT
+482 EKLVEQVKWILNE
-494 DIRGPLLKKNKKRI
+494 IREPMLRKNTKRI
-508 LWGKGEKEAFEKTD
+508 LWEKGEKEAFAKTN
-522 ICWFCGEKIV
+522 ICWFCRKKI
-532 EGKVADHCHLTG
+532 EYKKVADHCHLTG
-544 KFRGAAHEIC
+544 RFRGAAHEVC
-554 NFQARV
+554 NLKAKV
-560 PDFTPVFI
+560 PEFTPVFM

-586 FGEIS
+586 FGEIT

-602 FSLKIV
+602 FSLKII
-608 WGEFVDTEGKKHK
+608 WGKFEDNEGKKHN
-621 LKHEIRFLDSLKF
+621 LYHEIRFLDSLKF
-634 MNSSLENLVK
+634 MNYPLADLVK
-644 NLEKKDLH
+644 NLGKNDLH
-652 CLKRFFPEEVD
+652 CLRRFFPEDAD
-663 LLSRKGVYPYEF
+663 LLSRKGVFPYEF
-675 MDSFEKFDWNLPEKD
+675 MDSFEKFNFIFPEKD
-690 AFDSCLSGGISE
+690 AFFSQLSGKVSD
-702 EDYTHAK
+702 EDYFHAK
-709 KVWERFEMKTLGE
+709 EVWKKFGMKTLGE

-749 YLLDPAWFFTAPSFF
+749 YLLDPAWFLTAPAFF
-764 WSAMLKMTGVKLE
+764 WCAMLKMTGVELE
-777 LICEGEIEMFQFF
+777 LICEGNIEMFRFF

-795 GGVASVFH
+795 GGVSSVFH
-803 RLSWANNKYMKDFD
+803 RFSQANNKFMKDFD
-817 SSQPSKFIVY
+817 SSKVSKFIVY

-836 AMMQPLPVGGFTWLE
+836 AMMQPLPVGGFEWLSE
-851 KERLK
+851 GKLK
-856 DWQKIVETEGIGCV
+856 QWEKIVDSEDLGCV

-876 YPEELHD
+876 YPAELHD
-883 LHNDFPLA
+883 FHNDFPLA
-891 PELLEVG
+891 PELMEVG
-898 GIKKLVPNL
+898 GIFKLIPNL
-907 RDKKKMVLDGRNL
+907 KDKEKMVLDGRNL
-920 KLYLSLGMKLKK
+920 KLFLSLGMKLKNIR
-932 VWRGIEFREK
+932 RGIGFKKE

-959 ENDFEKELF
+959 KNDFEKELF

-984 NRINMKLVNDR
+984 NRINMRLVNDR
-995 WKKAK
+995 KKKAN
-1000 LVKKINFQSATM
+1000 LVRKINFKHATK
-1012 FGEKLAAVHMRKTK
+1012 FGEKIAAVHMKKTK
-1026 VGLDKPIFVGAA
+1026 VTLDKPIFVGAA

-1047 FEFFYGYVKR
+1047 FKFHYGYVKK

-1079 DFWRDTG
+1079 DFFADTG

-1098 PRDHFAVE
+1098 PKDHFAAKNG
-1106 SCSFPV
+1106 FPV

-1117 VLGKFKDE
+1117 VLGMFKDE
-1125 ADGKIIRG
+1125 ADGQIIRG
-1133 FAGLR
+1133 FVGLR
-1138 AKCYSVLLEEKR
+1138 PKCYSVLMEEKQ
-1150 KEIKKAKGTKKHTV
+1150 IKKAKGTKKNTV

-1173 RVLQGEKFPPMKNIS
+1173 RVLRGEKFPPMKNIS

-1215 GEDGVSTLAIGH
+1215 MADGIQTLAIGH
-1227 WRLGEDKDWNS
+1227 WRGKGAGDS
-1238 FSP
+1238 

>member
-1 MSLKELK
+1 MNLKELK

-23 KAELEKALGV
+23 KAELEKAL
-33 NLQKPKSFPAIRKVF
+33 QKPKSFPAVRKVF
-48 PEKVAAVVDLSFDS
+48 PEKVAAVVDLSLNT

-113 TFTIFGKEGYSA
+113 TFVVRGKEGYSA
-125 EGFLKNTNEKTVEIL
+125 EGFLKNINEKTVEIL

-150 ILVCRMFSSDLGEG
+150 VLVCRMASSNLAEG

-176 VEEVFEGTNLE
+176 VEEIFEGTDLV
-187 ELVKGMDEWMLE
+187 ELTKKMNEWMLE
-199 SMRNFQK
+199 NMRNFQK
-206 GKSNWQFLK
+206 GRSNWQFLR
-215 VEKLE
+215 VERVE
-220 IHLHEINVGKYIPL
+220 IHLDEMTVGKFIPL
-234 PDWLLAKRALI
+234 PDWLDAKKALT
-245 NPQNENDEKCFIY
+245 NMKNENDDECFKY
-258 CLGRWKNPVKK
+258 CLGRWKNPVEK
-269 NPQRITPLLK
+269 NPQRITSLLK
-279 KQCEEFNLEGIS
+279 KQCEELIWEGIS

-314 LNGKEIITL
+314 LDGKEIVTL

-337 KLKQGENEHFT
+337 KLKQGENEHFA
-348 LVNNINRLWFGQD
+348 LVNNLNRLWFGQD
-361 SKNRNQRQVCDGCLN
+361 SKNKNQRQVCDGCLN
-376 SFNSKESLEVH
+376 SFNSKETLEVH
-387 KEFCVDDGVKAVLPP
+387 QEFCVDDGVKAVLPP
-402 PRSVVKFKKVQAAT
+402 RKSTVKFKKVQCGT
-416 VVPFTIYADFESIL
+416 IVPFTIYADFECIL
-430 EKTSKLVG
+430 EKTEKRIG

-459 VGEEFSPT
+459 VGVEFSPV
-467 FYRGKEG
+467 FFRGERE

-482 NMLVEEVKWILT
+482 EKLVEQVKWILNE
-494 DIRGPLLKKNKKRI
+494 IREPMLRKNTKRI
-508 LWGKGEKEAFEKTD
+508 LWEKGEKEAFAKTN
-522 ICWFCGEKIV
+522 ICWFCRKKI
-532 EGKVADHCHLTG
+532 EYKKVADHCHLTG
-544 KFRGAAHEIC
+544 RFRGAVHEVC
-554 NFQARV
+554 NLKAKV
-560 PDFTPVFI
+560 PEFTPVFM

-586 FGEIS
+586 FGEIT

-602 FSLKIV
+602 FSLKII
-608 WGEFVDTEGKKHK
+608 WGEFEDNEGKKHN
-621 LKHEIRFLDSLKF
+621 LYHEIRFLDSLKF
-634 MNSSLENLVK
+634 MNYPLADLVK
-644 NLEKKDLH
+644 NLGKNDLH
-652 CLKRFFPEEVD
+652 CLKRFFPEDAD
-663 LLSRKGVYPYEF
+663 LLSRKGVFPYEF
-675 MDSFEKFDWNLPEKD
+675 MDSFEKFNFTFPEKD
-690 AFDSCLSGGISE
+690 AFFSQLSGKVSD
-702 EDYTHAK
+702 EDYFHAK
-709 KVWERFEMKTLGE
+709 EVWKKFGMKSLGE

-749 YLLDPAWFFTAPSFF
+749 YLLDPAWFLTAPAFF
-764 WSAMLKMTGVKLE
+764 WCAMLKMTEVELE
-777 LICEGEIEMFQFF
+777 LICEGNIEMFQFF

-795 GGVASVFH
+795 GGVSSVFH
-803 RLSWANNKYMKDFD
+803 RFSQANNKFMKDFD
-817 SSQPSKFIVY
+817 SSKVSKFIVY

-836 AMMQPLPVGGFTWLE
+836 AMMQPLPVGGFEWLSE
-851 KERLK
+851 GKLK
-856 DWQKIVETEGIGCV
+856 QWEKIVDSEDLGCV

-876 YPEELHD
+876 YPAELHD
-883 LHNDFPLA
+883 FHNDFPLA
-891 PELLEVG
+891 PELMEVG
-898 GIKKLVPNL
+898 GIFKLIPNL
-907 RDKKKMVLDGRNL
+907 KDKEKMVLDGRNL
-920 KLYLSLGMKLKK
+920 KLFLSLGMKLKNIR
-932 VWRGIEFREK
+932 RGIGFKKE

-959 ENDFEKELF
+959 KNDFEKELF

-984 NRINMKLVNDR
+984 NRINMRLVNDR
-995 WKKAK
+995 KKKAN
-1000 LVKKINFQSATM
+1000 LVRKINFKHATK
-1012 FGEKLAAVHMRKTK
+1012 FGEKIAAVHMKKTK
-1026 VGLDKPIFVGAA
+1026 VTLDKPIFVGAA

-1047 FEFFYGYVKR
+1047 FKFHYGYVKK

-1079 DFWRDTG
+1079 DFFADTG

-1098 PRDHFAVE
+1098 PKDHFAAKNG
-1106 SCSFPV
+1106 FPV

-1117 VLGKFKDE
+1117 VLGMFKDE
-1125 ADGKIIRG
+1125 ADGQIIRG
-1133 FAGLR
+1133 FVGLR
-1138 AKCYSVLLEEKR
+1138 PKCYSVLMEEKQ
-1150 KEIKKAKGTKKHTV
+1150 IKKAKGTKKNTV

-1173 RVLQGEKFPPMKNIS
+1173 RVLRGEKFPPMKNIS

-1215 GEDGVSTLAIGH
+1215 MADGIQTLAIGH
-1227 WRLGEDKDWNS
+1227 WRGKGVGDS
-1238 FSP
+1238 